1 MDKKLARRAI
11 NNNIGLLGWL
21 LALLAGTLFAVLYIV
36 NLSPYSYQPGGDS
49 PVYVRAEVISA
60 SSPVL
65 VKNSSQKSQQTI
77 VTKIVD
83 GPDKGQRTEV
93 KRTVAVSDS
102 RLVDM
107 PVGSKVLLSK
117 SKGQENYNY
126 INRYHIPGLA
136 FLFGVVLLLVA
147 IVGRWRGLTGL
158 VGLLAGLCVL
168 FVFVI
173 PRIIDGYD
181 PYIACAQGAFM
192 IAFVS
197 IFIAHGANRRAAIAL
212 LSTTVILLLVVGGV
226 TIATYL
232 VGFVGYAGGEDSGLL
247 YVDKPISVYGLI
259 AGGMLIAVLG
269 VLDDITTGQ
278 SAVVDELHKTNP
290 KLGTKVLYLKGLS
303 VGREHVASLVNTLAL
318 VYVGVSLPTI
328 VLTQIYFDG
337 PLLVLLNYEVIT
349 EEILRTLITSASLLI
364 AVPISTILAAY
375 MLPRWY
381 KVSGWRW

>member
-1 MDKKLARRAI
+1 MRRAV
-11 NNNIGLLGWL
+11 NDNLGLLGWL
-21 LALLAGTLFAVLYIV
+21 LALLVGTLFAVLYIV
-36 NLSPYSYQPGGDS
+36 NLSPYSYRSGGDS

-65 VKNSSQKSQQTI
+65 MKNSSQMGQQTI
-77 VTKIVD
+77 VAKIVD
-83 GPDKGQRTEV
+83 GPDKGQRVEV

-107 PVGSKVLLSK
+107 PVGSKLLLSQ
-117 SKGQENYNY
+117 SVGQKNYNY

-136 FLFGVVLLLVA
+136 FLFGVVLLLIAV
-147 IVGRWRGLTGL
+147 VGRWRGLTGL

-173 PRIIDGYD
+173 PRILDGHD
-181 PYIACAQGAFM
+181 PYIACSQGAFM
-192 IAFVS
+192 IAVVS
-197 IFIAHGANRRAAIAL
+197 VFIAHGFNKRAAIAL
-212 LSTTVILLLVVGGV
+212 MSTTAILLLVVGGV
-226 TIATYL
+226 TVATYL
-232 VGFVGYAGGEDSGLL
+232 VGFVGYAGSEANGLL
-247 YVDKPISVYGLI
+247 YADKPISVYGLI

-278 SAVVDELHKTNP
+278 SAVVDELYKTNP
-290 KLGTKVLYLKGLS
+290 KLSTRVLYFKGLS
-303 VGREHVASLVNTLAL
+303 VGGEHVASLVNTLAL

-328 VLTQIYFDG
+328 VLTQLYFDG

-364 AVPISTILAAY
+364 AVPVSTILAAY
-375 MLPRWY
+375 ILPRWY
-381 KVSGWRW
+381 KVSG